1 MVANI
6 QNDQKDGDFENHLLF
21 VRQIKSETN
30 YFGNRKILT
39 WIAEKTLTLRMMR
52 RSIGRRPSRANL
64 KQKMIFK
71 KRRKIVMKCWW
82 IFRHNS
88 ELSPCQILVV
98 EGVDGMLPDRSHPY
112 QRAVQ
117 TWHRCIHLMHVVVV
131 IMLFRPVVHLKQ
143 QNMVKKVLRQFCTG
157 QLSHKQLTIIP
168 KDSSRQELVLT
179 RPSKMGTD
187 RGKI

>member
-6 QNDQKDGDFENHLLF
+6 QNDQKDGDFEDHLLF

-71 KRRKIVMKCWW
+71 KRRKIVM
-82 IFRHNS
+82 N
-88 ELSPCQILVV
+88 LLV
-98 EGVDGMLPDRSHPY
+98 DLP
-112 QRAVQ
+112 
-117 TWHRCIHLMHVVVV
+117 T
-131 IMLFRPVVHLKQ
+131 
-143 QNMVKKVLRQFCTG
+143 QF
-157 QLSHKQLTIIP
+157 
-168 KDSSRQELVLT
+168 
-179 RPSKMGTD
+179 
-187 RGKI
+187 